1 MNTISVVVRNECDN
15 TWPKF
20 FYLSSMP
27 LYSLFITSLFI
38 TSIVPSFVSSSTNA
52 LPLLQL
58 LLRFFRHRH
67 SLSFRYCYYGLSSCY
82 EFVFYFSFWFCFS
95 HPKPPIFFFFFS
107 CFCFSHPKHRN
118 PTKLDRNRMQSVGSM
133 FFPHMLVLMVNI

>member
-67 SLSFRYCYYGLSSCY
+67 TLSPSGTAIMVCLLAMSLSSIFLFDFVSLIPNHPSSSSSFLV
-82 EFVFYFSFWFCFS
+82 FVS
-95 HPKPPIFFFFFS
+95 HIPNTETRP
-107 CFCFSHPKHRN
+107 N
-118 PTKLDRNRMQSVGSM
+118 
-133 FFPHMLVLMVNI
+133 